1 MRSAIDLCRPLDGIA
16 LAIEMAAREVL
27 RAEGAA
33 MSDAEV
39 GALVEDLSREPDAV
53 GQVSPG

>member
-1 MRSAIDLCRPLDGIA
+1 VRSSIDLYRRLEGVA

-33 MSDAEV
+33 MTDAEV
-39 GALVEDLSREPDAV
+39 GAWSKT
-53 GQVSPG
+53 S

>member
-1 MRSAIDLCRPLDGIA
+1 MCDPRSTRRRLDGIA
-16 LAIEMAAREVL
+16 LAIEKAAREVL

-39 GALVEDLSREPDAV
+39 GAWSKTA
-53 GQVSPG
+53 